1 MNVVSVSS
9 VRGKTV
15 LILFRV
21 CVIWMSGITGMK
33 AGSYIGR
40 RRWHRGMT
48 AVISM

>member
-1 MNVVSVSS
+1 MNVVSVSP

-15 LILFRV
+15 LNLFRV

-33 AGSYIGR
+33 AGSYIGQR
-40 RRWHRGMT
+40 HWHRGMT